1 MLDRWSLK
9 IIATPLQKIAL
20 VLHKKGIS
28 DNQVTI
34 SGFVIG
40 LMVIPLLALEYYW
53 LAAVVITFN
62 RICDGIDGALARASK
77 PTDEGA
83 YLDIVLDFIFYAA
96 VVFGFALANP
106 EQNALAAALLLFSF
120 MGTGSSFLAFA
131 IMAERRSIASMQY
144 PNKGFYYLGG
154 LAEGTET
161 IMLLLACCLFPD
173 YFVWRAWLFSGICWL
188 TTLTRVVG
196 GYHSLKKGAA
206 K

>member
-1 MLDRWSLK
+1 MIAPPLRLLAQVLDKLGVS
-9 IIATPLQKIAL
+9 A
-20 VLHKKGIS
+20 
-28 DNQVTI
+28 NQVTI

-40 LMVIPLLALEYYW
+40 LSVIPLLALEYYW
-53 LAAVVITFN
+53 WAAAIICIN
-62 RICDGIDGALARASK
+62 RICDGVDGALARVSEA
-77 PTDEGA
+77 TDEGA

-96 VVFGFALANP
+96 VVFGFALADP

-161 IMLLLACCLFPD
+161 ILLLLAACLLPMQ
-173 YFVWRAWLFSGICWL
+173 FVWIACLFSGLCWL

-196 GYHSLKKGAA
+196 GYHSLKRGSE
-206 K
+206 